1 MEVKV
6 YDEVD
11 KNAANV
17 KIYATVKARGRAE
30 MWYFIILILTLE
42 HVIVCSHRK
51 F

>member
-1 MEVKV
+1 MSAPFEVAKDWPKGDFIMEVKV

-30 MWYFIILILTLE
+30 M
-42 HVIVCSHRK
+42 
-51 F
+51 